1 MRAVARSIR
10 DRLAFIMEA
19 ELKYVLGLL
28 GLAVGAAGA
37 LLDGPAW
44 LYWGVFAVS
53 LLVSV
58 VIALA
63 ETLALKHRWSQWV
76 MAPRRLPLVF
86 DGDPAVPG
94 LPVRICSG
102 EGSVA
107 IDPVLDARLS
117 RAPVSVEMRPDTF
130 DLPPRLAG
138 IKPYVLFRS
147 AHGQWPFNGPNVR
160 LATNLDARWLDEGRP
175 AVVQRSDFFSLLC
188 SNELTR
194 WDITSPDGPFR
205 FRDEFLLDRDGD
217 FRPLESSHLNNSIG
231 TSTLAITTDDHLVVT
246 LQSTRSQAS
255 SGRLAPSG
263 SGALEPRDLVG
274 DAYLQDFVIAGAE
287 RELVEETTIP
297 RAAIAGSTVIGYGRW
312 LDRGAK
318 PEFFSVTALNVSSQ
332 DFSPQGMIHGLLRE
346 ERLWTQT
353 IGFAPLDLA
362 ATDRAETSGGGP
374 ASEQT
379 DSSTARPPVWA
390 DVGLADLSALPGE
403 PSVPLDAAL
412 DALLRALVDDP
423 GLLRRLRRGTTGA
436 MESRSEPRDG

>member
-1 MRAVARSIR
+1 MVRSVR
-10 DRLAFIMEA
+10 DRLAFLMEA

-28 GLAVGAAGA
+28 GLAVGAFGA

-44 LYWGVFAVS
+44 LYWGVLGLS
-53 LLVSV
+53 LLLSA

-94 LPVRICSG
+94 LPVLIRSG

-107 IDPVLDARLS
+107 IDPELDRRLPDT
-117 RAPVSVEMRPDTF
+117 PVVAEMRPDAF
-130 DLPPRLAG
+130 DLPPQLAG

-160 LATNLDARWLDEGRP
+160 LATNLDAEWLAQRRP
-175 AVVQRSDFFSLLC
+175 AVVQESDFFSLLC
-188 SNELTR
+188 SNELTK
-194 WDITSPDGPFR
+194 WDITSPDGAFR
-205 FRDEFLLDRDGD
+205 FREEFLLDRDGD

-231 TSTLAITTDDHLVVT
+231 TSTLAVTTDDHLVVT

-263 SGALEPRDLVG
+263 SGALEPRDLTAG
-274 DAYLQDFVIAGAE
+274 ASLQEFVIAGAE
-287 RELVEETTIP
+287 RELAEETTIP
-297 RAAIAGSTVIGYGRW
+297 RAAIAGSSVIGYGRW

-332 DFSPQGMIHGLLRE
+332 DYSRKGMIHGLLRE

-353 IGFAPLDLA
+353 IDFTPLDLGA
-362 ATDRAETSGGGP
+362 PARTGTSGGGS
-374 ASEQT
+374 ASGRSEL
-379 DSSTARPPVWA
+379 STVRSPCWG
-390 DVGLADLSALPGE
+390 DVGLADLSGLPGE

-412 DALLRALVDDP
+412 DALVRALRGDP
-423 GLLRRLRRGTTGA
+423 DLLTRLRGGPARAGAARTG
-436 MESRSEPRDG
+436 R